1 MDVFKL
7 AERLMAMDDAAWA
20 RHANPWSFWTRVP
33 ILPLLVLAVWSRTW
47 IGWWCLLPIGLV
59 VAWTFINPRAFGPPE
74 RTDDWTSKG
83 VMGER
88 LFLARKTNPIPRHHE
103 RWGLGL
109 SAIAGLGVLPLI
121 YGLWALD
128 PLGGFCRCR
137 AVPRCQT
144 LVHRPHGVALGGDE
158 TKTRHGKLTS

>member
-7 AERLMAMDDAAWA
+7 AERMMAMDDAAWA

-33 ILPLLVLAVWSRTW
+33 ILPLLALAIWSRTW

-109 SAIAGLGVLPLI
+109 SVVAGLGVLPLI
-121 YGLWALD
+121 YGLWVFD
-128 PLGGFCRCR
+128 PWAVIAGLILAVGAKLWFIDRMVWLLAETVDADQDRHPR
-137 AVPRCQT
+137 A
-144 LVHRPHGVALGGDE
+144 
-158 TKTRHGKLTS
+158 